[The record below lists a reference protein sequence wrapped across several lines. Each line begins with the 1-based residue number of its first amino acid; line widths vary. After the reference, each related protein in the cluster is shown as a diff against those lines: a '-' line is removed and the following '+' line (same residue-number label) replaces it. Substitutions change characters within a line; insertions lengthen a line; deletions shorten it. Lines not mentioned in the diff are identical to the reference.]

1 MLKDTES
8 FFAKEKYYNVLLI
21 YLMLTYVN
29 ITFDPWVML
38 IIAFPKI
45 AEMDKLPKICLEKVT
60 DILTSIW

>member
-29 ITFDPWVML
+29 ITFDP
-38 IIAFPKI
+38 
-45 AEMDKLPKICLEKVT
+45 
-60 DILTSIW
+60 